1 LLGPQLHAIWSARS
15 RVMQK
20 MQVHG
25 AAHLV
30 HLTKKLG
37 LTMP

>member
-1 LLGPQLHAIWSARS
+1 
-15 RVMQK
+15 MQK
-20 MQVHG
+20 MQVHW

-30 HLTKKLG
+30 YLTKKLG

>member
-1 LLGPQLHAIWSARS
+1 
-15 RVMQK
+15 MQK
-20 MQVHG
+20 MQVHR

-30 HLTKKLG
+30 HLVEKLG

>member
-1 LLGPQLHAIWSARS
+1 LARS
-15 RVMQK
+15 QVMQK
-20 MQVHG
+20 MQMHW

-30 HLTKKLG
+30 HLAEKLG